1 METLQTK
8 QILRAAQLLG
18 RQYFWMVK
26 TDQDQLCLTWLY
38 IMDNINIQNLEEVL
52 AWEEIT

>member
-18 RQYFWMVK
+18 RQHFWMVK